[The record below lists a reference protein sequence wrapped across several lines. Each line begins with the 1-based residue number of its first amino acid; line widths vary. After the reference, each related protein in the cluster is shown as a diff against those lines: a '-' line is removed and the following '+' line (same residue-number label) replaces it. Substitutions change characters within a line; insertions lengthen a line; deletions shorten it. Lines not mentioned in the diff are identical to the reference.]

1 MQGFEENDISKNA
14 HGGTEI
20 TKRTIAK
27 FVDEKLASEF
37 QIIASRVR
45 ELNEE
50 KIRVYWQHDL
60 AEDPEVNHLKDI
72 NSRNRFHKLV
82 FNSNWQLQEFNT
94 KLGISLDD
102 TIQVIE
108 NPVEPITFKT
118 KPTDQINLIYF
129 STPQRGLDLLVP
141 VFEKLAEKYNN
152 IHLDV
157 FSSFKIYGW
166 DDADKQFEPL
176 YNRIRN
182 HPKMTYHG
190 FANQEQVRE
199 ALQRAHILAYPNIW
213 KETSC
218 RVLIES
224 MSAGLMCVH
233 PNLAALPDTSGG
245 LTTMY
250 QFNEDANKHANIFM
264 QYLDHAINVVNTD
277 SAQNYLRFVK
287 TYADSR
293 FNIGKI
299 SSQWSGMLQ
308 DLQQK
313 YPTVESRKV
322 PSKMFVYKTT

>member
-1 MQGFEENDISKNA
+1 MQGFEENEISKNA
-14 HGGTEI
+14 FGGTEI

-37 QIIASRVR
+37 QIIPSRVR
-45 ELNEE
+45 EIAED

-60 AEDPEVNHLKDI
+60 AEDPEVNHLKDH
-72 NSRNRFHKLV
+72 NSRNRFHKFV
-82 FNSNWQLQEFNT
+82 FSSNWQLQEFNT
-94 KLGISLDD
+94 KLGFPLNEN
-102 TIQVIE
+102 TQVIE
-108 NPVEPITFKT
+108 TPIDPIPFIA
-118 KPTDQINLIYF
+118 KPIDQINLIYF

-141 VFEKLAEKYNN
+141 VFERLAEKHKN

-166 DDADKQFEPL
+166 DDADKNFEPT
-176 YNRIRN
+176 YDRIRN
-182 HPKMTYHG
+182 HPQMTYHG
-190 FANQEQVRE
+190 FAHQDKLRE
-199 ALQRAHILAYPNIW
+199 ALQKAHILAYPNIW

-250 QFNEDANKHANIFM
+250 QFNEDVNKHANVFL
-264 QYLDHAINVVNTD
+264 QYLEHAINVVNTE

-308 DLQQK
+308 DLVER
-313 YPTVESRKV
+313 YPTVESRK
-322 PSKMFVYKTT
+322 PAGQYLIYKTS

>member
-1 MQGFEENDISKNA
+1 MQGFEENEISKNA
-14 HGGTEI
+14 NGGTEI

-27 FVDEKLASEF
+27 YVDEELASKF
-37 QIIASRVR
+37 QIIPSRVR
-45 ELNEE
+45 DINSE

-82 FNSNWQLQEFNT
+82 FSSNWQLQEFNT
-94 KLGISLDD
+94 KLGLPLND

-108 NPVEPITFKT
+108 TPIEPIPFVA

-141 VFEKLAEKYNN
+141 VFEKLAEKHNN

-176 YNRIRN
+176 YERVRQ
-182 HPKMTYHG
+182 HPQMTYHG
-190 FANQEQVRE
+190 FAKQEQLRE
-199 ALQRAHILAYPNIW
+199 ALQKAHILAYPNIW

-245 LTTMY
+245 LTSMY
-250 QFNEDANKHANIFM
+250 QFNEDVNAHANIFM
-264 QYLDHAINVVNTD
+264 QYLDHAISVVNTE
-277 SAQNYLRFVK
+277 SAQNYLKFVK

-308 DLQQK
+308 DLVEK

-322 PSKMFVYKTT
+322 PSKMFVYSTT